1 MDDPPPV
8 HTLMIEVWTATPTI
22 LQSRR
27 KRGGLMPHT
36 LSFFSWDCRNMKWEW
51 YQREGP
57 QALKKR
63 ASGPYVSS
71 LWCRRAC
78 LNCGSPASSW
88 FSSEPLLLFSDETIE
103 ESQPADS

>member
-51 YQREGP
+51 YQRLRNGP
-57 QALKKR
+57 PGHTFLPSGAGEPVLIVALLPLH
-63 ASGPYVSS
+63 GFHQS
-71 LWCRRAC
+71 LYY
-78 LNCGSPASSW
+78 
-88 FSSEPLLLFSDETIE
+88 FSLMKP
-103 ESQPADS
+103 